1 MTAAPDT
8 GDQTGPTPLQTRR
21 LRDALEPLAGSVYFA
36 PETHQAFQDLGF
48 GPSNPG
54 FRGVEAP
61 NQEAYFVSR
70 GGCLGQVPGET
81 ITAAFGVFSPD
92 VVVPATERGWAIAGR
107 DAVLDARLRGTTAFL
122 ERALTSTPDEVA
134 RATELLLRGADA
146 AGLAGRALFAGL
158 RSLGLPDDPIGA
170 LWRAADLVRE
180 HRGDCHI
187 AAWTGADLSGPEIM
201 LLTELWWGLP
211 RRSYALTRG
220 WSTEAFD
227 QADNELVERGLLTEV
242 GPDGALTDAG
252 LDLRR
257 RIEADTDGLERRAV
271 TAIAGPAGAD
281 IDELID
287 LLEPMA
293 ADIIAQNGYPA
304 QAFRTASDL
313 SA

>member
-1 MTAAPDT
+1 MTDSPTRPA
-8 GDQTGPTPLQTRR
+8 PTPLQTRR

-36 PETHQAFQDLGF
+36 PETHRAFQELGF
-48 GPSNPG
+48 GPPNPG
-54 FRGVEAP
+54 FRGIEAP

-92 VVVPATERGWAIAGR
+92 VVVPATERGWAVAGR
-107 DAVLDARLRGTTAFL
+107 DPVLAARLGGTSAFL
-122 ERALTSTPDEVA
+122 ERVVTASPDQVA
-134 RATELLLRGADA
+134 RATELLLRGAGA

-158 RSLGLPDDPIGA
+158 RSLGMPGHPIGD

-187 AAWTGADLSGPEIM
+187 AAWTGAGLSGPEIM

-220 WSTEAFD
+220 WSADEFD
-227 QADNELVERGLLTEV
+227 LADAAMAERGLLTAP
-242 GPDGALTDAG
+242 GPDGMLTDAG
-252 LDLRR
+252 TALRR
-257 RIEADTDGLERRAV
+257 RIEADTDAMEARVVA
-271 TAIAGPAGAD
+271 AIAGPTGD
-281 IDELID
+281 GVDELIA

-293 ADIIAQNGYPA
+293 ADIIDHQGYPA
-304 QAFRTASDL
+304 QAFQTASDL
-313 SA
+313 TS

>member
-1 MTAAPDT
+1 MTAPT
-8 GDQTGPTPLQTRR
+8 NGNTPGPTALQTRR
-21 LRDALEPLAGSVYFA
+21 LRDVLEPVAGSVYFA
-36 PETHQAFQDLGF
+36 PETHRAFQDIGF
-48 GPSNPG
+48 GPPNPG

-70 GGCLGQVPGET
+70 GACLGQVPGET

-92 VVVPATERGWAIAGR
+92 VVIPAVERGWAIAGR
-107 DAVLDARLRGTTAFL
+107 DPVLAARLGGTSAFL
-122 ERALTSTPDEVA
+122 ERALTASPDQVA

-158 RSLGLPDDPIGA
+158 RSLGMPGQPMGD

-187 AAWTGADLSGPEIM
+187 AAWTGAGLSGPEIM

-220 WSTEAFD
+220 WSTEEFD
-227 QADNELVERGLLTEV
+227 RADAALVDRGLVTAT
-242 GPDGALTDAG
+242 GPDGSLTEAG
-252 LDLRR
+252 TALRR
-257 RIEADTDGLERRAV
+257 RIEADTDAMEARVV
-271 TAIAGPAGAD
+271 TAIAGPTGEGV
-281 IDELID
+281 DELIG

-293 ADIIAQNGYPA
+293 ADIVGHAGYPA
-304 QAFRTASDL
+304 QAFQTASDL
-313 SA
+313 AS

>member
-1 MTAAPDT
+1 MTGPDT
-8 GDQTGPTPLQTRR
+8 APPPTALQTRR
-21 LRDALEPLAGSVYFA
+21 LRDVLEPLAGSVYFA
-36 PETHQAFQDLGF
+36 PETHRAFEELGF

-70 GGCLGQVPGET
+70 GACLGQVPGET

-92 VVVPATERGWAIAGR
+92 VVVPAVERGWAIAER
-107 DAVLDARLRGTTAFL
+107 DPVLAARLDGTSAFL
-122 ERALTSTPDEVA
+122 ERAVSASPERVA

-146 AGLAGRALFAGL
+146 AGLAGRPLFAGL
-158 RSLGLPDDPIGA
+158 RSLGLPGQPSGD

-187 AAWTGADLSGPEIM
+187 AAWTGAGLSGPEIM

-220 WSTEAFD
+220 WSTEEFDRAD
-227 QADNELVERGLLTEV
+227 QALVDRGLVTTT
-242 GPDGALTDAG
+242 GPDGGLTEAG
-252 LDLRR
+252 TTLRR
-257 RIEADTDGLERRAV
+257 RIEADTDAMEARVVA
-271 TAIAGPAGAD
+271 AIAGPTGD
-281 IDELID
+281 GVDELID

-293 ADIIAQNGYPA
+293 ADIIDHAGYPA
-304 QAFRTASDL
+304 QAFQTASDL
-313 SA
+313 AS